1 MSKSVRGAAIFLILR
16 YNEEGIR
23 DSKFIDTHF
32 ESAIVNRIKKYTFS
46 FQGENKNNDSN
57 RRFCY
62 WNRARKLLLDS

>member
-1 MSKSVRGAAIFLILR
+1 MSKSVRGAAIFLLLR

-23 DSKFIDTHF
+23 YSKFIDTHF
-32 ESAIVNRIKKYTFS
+32 ETAIVNRIKKYTFS
-46 FQGENKNNDSN
+46 FQGENKNNDTN

>member
-1 MSKSVRGAAIFLILR
+1 MAFSSFESRFFHIFKKFSTGCGLLFFFLLLR

-46 FQGENKNNDSN
+46 FQGENKNN
-57 RRFCY
+57 
-62 WNRARKLLLDS
+62 

>member
-1 MSKSVRGAAIFLILR
+1 MSKSVRGAAIFLLLR

-46 FQGENKNNDSN
+46 FQGENNDSN

>member
-1 MSKSVRGAAIFLILR
+1 MSKSVRGAAIFLLLR

-46 FQGENKNNDSN
+46 FQGENNDSN

-62 WNRARKLLLDS
+62 CNRARKLLLDS